1 MRRPAVR
8 AALVAFALLVATI
21 GLTTATAAS
30 PSFRAHGLRPA
41 GDPIQGSKALSTRL
55 ARTDESLL
63 GLTGSRMTPVI
74 VKFDYDSVASYAGG
88 VAGLRATSP
97 SVTGRSIDSADA
109 RVAAYSR
116 YVATRES
123 QIVSSIRARVPNA
136 RIGTSFRMAYGGVAM
151 QVPANRI
158 GELLRVPGVVAV
170 QADRLQ
176 QPQTDT
182 TPHFLGA
189 DQVWPTLG
197 GQNHAGENVLV
208 GVIDTGVWP
217 EHPSF
222 ADPGIAPI
230 PGSFGCE
237 FGDGTDPLLG
247 DPFTCND
254 KLVGAYAFTD
264 TYLSVFD
271 ALPGEFCDNATSTC
285 SARDPDGHGTHTS
298 STAVGSPVAD
308 ATLFGIDRGDIS
320 GMAPGAHLIMYRVC
334 LEQGC
339 FGSDSV
345 AAVNQAILDGV
356 QVINFSI
363 SGGANPYTDAVE
375 LAFLDAYA
383 SNILVNASA
392 GNAGPG
398 ASTADHGGPWVNT
411 VGASTSPRQ
420 WLTTAHLTADNGDT
434 FDAQGAS
441 ITPGIASDT
450 PVVSAGDVAGY
461 NDPECNDPLPAGSV
475 TGQIVV
481 CVGQFNRNLR
491 VFNVL
496 QGGGVGSL
504 LVVPPPGPGN
514 LFTDNF
520 WVPTVT
526 VNSPTPG
533 IDLLDFVDTH
543 TGIVAHWDTGSATPV
558 TPDVMTSFSS
568 RGPTGDFLK
577 PDVTAPGI
585 EILAGNTPEPISVF
599 GGPPG
604 EFFQVIAGTSM
615 SSPHAAGVS
624 ALVRAAHPDWTPG
637 QVKSALMTSAVT
649 NVLKE
654 DGVTP
659 ADPFDD
665 GAGSIRANLA
675 VNAGLTFDETAADYF
690 ASASDPL
697 GRIDLNTPSVNA
709 PLMPGVVTTTRTG
722 LNVSGRSQ
730 HYTVQV
736 QSPSGGT
743 ISVSP
748 SSFTVKKDKTVTLT
762 ITINGT
768 ALAEGQYFGRITLK
782 PQGTTVSQVT
792 MPVAFV
798 KTQGDVTLSNT
809 CAAATI
815 AVGGTTSCQVT
826 ATNLA
831 PVSTGYDLS
840 LVGPAKNRLQVQNV
854 SAPGV
859 PAGNG
864 FTAAGTLSAS
874 VAPLITGITPT
885 VGPAPG
891 YLPLSLF
898 GIAPIAGMG
907 DETLVNFNTP
917 AFSFGSEV
925 YNRLAV
931 TSDGYAVVGGGG
943 SGDLN
948 FIPQTFPDP
957 NAPNNVLA
965 PFWTDL
971 DVSAGGA
978 VRIGV
983 LTDGVDDWLV
993 IDWEGVPTYGTA
1005 DAQSFEMWIQTT
1017 AEAITYSFG
1026 TVTGTGA
1033 SDGLT
1038 VGAENRD
1045 GSSGVNLGS
1054 VPVAGNEFAI
1064 TAGAPT
1070 AGGSVTV
1077 TYDVLGRR
1085 SGTYDLL
1092 ASLETDITP
1101 GVTTAV
1107 ATVRVT

>member
-21 GLTTATAAS
+21 GLAS
-30 PSFRAHGLRPA
+30 PTGARASFTAHQLRPD
-41 GDPIQGSKALSTRL
+41 GHPIQGSKALSTQL
-55 ARTDESLL
+55 ARTDRSLL
-63 GLTGSRMTPVI
+63 GLSGSKLTPVI

-97 SVTGRSIDSADA
+97 SVTGTALTAARA
-109 RVAAYSR
+109 RVDAYSR
-116 YVATRES
+116 YVANRES
-123 QIVSSIRARVPNA
+123 QIVGSIRAHIPNV
-136 RIGTSFRMAYGGVAM
+136 RIGASFRMAYGGVAM

-158 GELLRVPGVVAV
+158 ADLLRVPGVVAV
-170 QADRLQ
+170 QRDKLE

-197 GQNHAGENVLV
+197 GQTHAGENVLV
-208 GVIDTGVWP
+208 GVLDTGIWP

-222 ADPGIAPI
+222 ADNGIGPI
-230 PGSFGCE
+230 SGSFGCE
-237 FGDGTDPLLG
+237 FGDGSDPLLG

-264 TYLSVFD
+264 TYLSVFP
-271 ALPGEFCDNATSTC
+271 ALPGEFCNNATHTC

-298 STAVGSPVAD
+298 STAVGD
-308 ATLFGIDRGDIS
+308 AVPNASIFGINRGDIS

-339 FGSDSV
+339 FNSDSIE
-345 AAVNQAILDGV
+345 AVNQAIIDGV

-363 SGGANPYTDAVE
+363 GGGANPYTDAVE

-392 GNAGPG
+392 GNSGPG
-398 ASTADHGGPWVNT
+398 PATADHGGPWVNT
-411 VGASTSPRQ
+411 VGASTSPRH
-420 WLTTAHLTADNGDT
+420 WLTTAHLTAGNGDT

-441 ITPGIASDT
+441 ITPGIATDT
-450 PVVSAGDVAGY
+450 PVVSAGDVPSY
-461 NDPECNDPLPAGSV
+461 NDPECNAALPPGSV

-481 CVGQFNRNLR
+481 CIGEFNRNLR

-496 QGGGVGSL
+496 QGGGVGVL

-526 VNSPTPG
+526 VNSPSPG

-543 TGIVAHWDTGSATPV
+543 TGIVAHWDTGSATAV

-568 RGPTGDFLK
+568 RGPVGDFLK

-585 EILAGNTPEPISVF
+585 EILAGHTPEPISVF

-624 ALVRAAHPDWTPG
+624 ALVRAVHPDWTPG

-649 NVLKE
+649 SVFKE
-654 DGVTP
+654 DGTTP

-665 GAGSIRANLA
+665 GAGSIRANAA
-675 VNAGLTFDETAADYF
+675 VRAGLTFDETAANYF
-690 ASASDPL
+690 AAAGDPL
-697 GRIDLNTPSVNA
+697 GRIDLNTPSVDA
-709 PLMPGVVTTTRTG
+709 PVMPGVVTTTRTA
-722 LNVSGRSQ
+722 LNVSGANQ
-730 HYTVQV
+730 KYTASVV
-736 QSPSGGT
+736 GPGSGT
-743 ISVSP
+743 ITVSP
-748 SSFTVKKDKTVTLT
+748 SSFTVKNDETVTLT

-768 ALAEGQYFGRITLK
+768 SLPEGQYFGRITLK
-782 PQGTTVSQVT
+782 PKSSAVSSVT
-792 MPVAFV
+792 MPVAFF
-798 KTQGDVTLSNT
+798 KTQGDVALTHT
-809 CAAATI
+809 CSPTTIHVNNAA
-815 AVGGTTSCQVT
+815 SCQVT

-831 PVSTGYDLS
+831 PVTTSYDLS
-840 LVGPAKNRLQVQNV
+840 LTGPAKSRLQVQNV

-859 PAGNG
+859 PSGNG
-864 FTAAGTLSAS
+864 FTASGSLSPS
-874 VAPLITGITPT
+874 LGPPITGIAPT
-885 VGPAPG
+885 VGPAG
-891 YLPLSLF
+891 EYLPLSLF
-898 GIAPIAGMG
+898 GVTPIPGMG
-907 DETLVNFNTP
+907 DETLVNFNTDP
-917 AFSFGSEV
+917 FTFGTEV
-925 YNRLAV
+925 YSRLGV
-931 TSDGYAVVGGGG
+931 TSDGYLVIGGGG
-943 SGDLN
+943 SDDLD

-971 DVSAGGA
+971 NPGAGGA
-978 VRIGV
+978 VRIAG
-983 LTDGVDDWLV
+983 LTDGTDDWLV
-993 IDWEGVPTYGTA
+993 IDWDGVPTFGTPQL
-1005 DAQSFEMWIQTT
+1005 QSFEIWIQTT
-1017 AEAITYSFG
+1017 AEAITYSYG

-1033 SDGLT
+1033 SDGLN

-1045 GSSGVNLGS
+1045 GTSGVNLGS
-1054 VPVAGNEFAI
+1054 VPASGDELAV
-1064 TAGAPT
+1064 TAGSPV
-1070 AGGSVTV
+1070 AGGSVTI
-1077 TYDVLGRR
+1077 TYDALGKKP
-1085 SGTYDLL
+1085 GTYVLL
-1092 ASLETDITP
+1092 ATLETDITP
-1101 GVTTAV
+1101 GETTAPV
-1107 ATVRVT
+1107 TVRVT